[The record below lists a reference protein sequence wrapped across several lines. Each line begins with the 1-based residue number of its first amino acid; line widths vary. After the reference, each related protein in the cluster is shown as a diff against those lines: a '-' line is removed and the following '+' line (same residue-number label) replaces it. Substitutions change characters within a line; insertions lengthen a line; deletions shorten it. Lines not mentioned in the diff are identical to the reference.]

1 MLNKY
6 YMAQEETNKVYHY
19 VPYSDE
25 VEVKQPNE
33 DEDSKAVVE
42 SMARVNRIMFER
54 YRHAIRDAHAKN
66 HGILR
71 GELEIYDNL
80 PPHLA
85 QGMFKEAKKYP
96 VILRFSTAPGMIEP
110 DKKSS
115 QRGLALKII
124 GVEGDKFLPEEK
136 DALTQD
142 LLLVNYPIIPTGT
155 VKDYLNQQKQIEDHI
170 NTPDLIQTVQ
180 GAMLVAGRKI
190 KNVLGKE
197 DDPNDFGIPGSHILG
212 DRYFSMAAIRFGDY
226 IAKISL
232 GPKSENVAALHGQQM
247 DKELVK
253 TEPESFLTT
262 IVTNFFKNEAAEYE
276 LSAQLCTDL
285 EKMPVE
291 DGSVQW
297 MEEDSPFQPLA
308 KLTISAQDIS
318 SPERR
323 VYGDDVL
330 SFNPFHCLPE
340 HRPLGNIM
348 RVRRLAYDTSSRYR
362 HHMNAQPRVEPRSI
376 EDLPE

>member
-1 MLNKY
+1 MNHSDQMNK
-6 YMAQEETNKVYHY
+6 QQY
-19 VPYSDE
+19 VRYSDNI
-25 VEVKQPNE
+25 EVKQPNE
-33 DEDSKAVVE
+33 DEDSRAVVE
-42 SMARVNRIMFER
+42 SMARVNKIMFER

-80 PPHLA
+80 PEQLA
-85 QGMFKEAKKYP
+85 QGIFKEPRKYP

-110 DKKSS
+110 DKKSN
-115 QRGLALKII
+115 QRGLAMKII
-124 GVEGDKFLPEEK
+124 GVAGEKFLPEEK
-136 DALTQD
+136 DAVTQD
-142 LLLVNYPIIPTGT
+142 FLLVNYPIIPTGT
-155 VKDYLNQQKQIEDHI
+155 VKDYLDQQKKIEEYI
-170 NTPDLIQTVQ
+170 NTPELFQTIQ

-190 KNVLGKE
+190 KNAIGKE
-197 DDPNDFGIPGSHILG
+197 EDPNDFGTPGSHLLG
-212 DRYFSMAAIRFGDY
+212 DRYFSMAAIRYGDY
-226 IAKISL
+226 LAKISL
-232 GPKSENVAALHGQQM
+232 GPKSENVTALHGKQM
-247 DKELVK
+247 DAELIK
-253 TEPESFLTT
+253 NEPETFLTT
-262 IVTNFFKNEAAEYE
+262 IVTDFFKTQNAVYE

-297 MEEDSPFQPLA
+297 MEEDSPYQPIA
-308 KLTISAQDIS
+308 KLTISAQDIT
-318 SPERR
+318 SPARR

-362 HHMNAQPRVEPRSI
+362 HQMNAQPRVEPKSI
-376 EDLPE
+376 DELPD